1 MVQISRKE
9 PYNVPKSSSTQAQAR
24 RDEIVDACAALYE
37 TMCFRDITLKEI
49 GQRTSFTRT
58 SIYNYFQSREEIFLA
73 LAQRE
78 YEAWAAD
85 LEALRAGHDSL
96 DRAAFASALAHT
108 LERRT
113 RLLKLMAMNLYDMED
128 NARMENLVAFKKAYS
143 AAVAALARC
152 VEKFFPQLAGGGAW
166 DFVYLF
172 LPFMFGIYP
181 YTSATD
187 KQREAMRLAQVSYP
201 ALSVY
206 ELARSFIETLLPAVG

>member
-1 MVQISRKE
+1 MAIISEELTK
-9 PYNVPKSSSTQAQAR
+9 AR
-24 RDEIVDACAALYE
+24 REEIVTACAELYDV
-37 TMCFRDITLKEI
+37 MPYKEI
-49 GQRTSFTRT
+49 TPGKISERTSFTRT